1 MAKSDNVE
9 QTLNALFDAERKV
22 RQLHDDIVAGNPN
35 AVMDHVEKAMKKASD
50 EPNEDEATLRLERLA
65 GLLGEFEGP
74 RAVDLLIDILA
85 SELPGAREAAG
96 SQLEGLAF
104 DRFKEVAKGIERAL
118 KRLPVASPAL
128 PELPYLLAEV
138 AEAEPGVVKLLQA
151 FMTHADADAVAA
163 AIEVAV
169 IVGDPSLVSSLEKLQ
184 RDNRT
189 VEMSNEQGEEGEV
202 TIGELAL
209 DAIDLLEGVSE
220 EDGEGAEPP
229 PKNEQFN

>member
-22 RQLHDDIVAGNPN
+22 RQLHDEIVAGNAN

-50 EPNEDEATLRLERLA
+50 EPDEDEATLRLERLA
-65 GLLGEFEGP
+65 GLLGEFDGP
-74 RAVDLLIDILA
+74 RAVDLLVDILA

-96 SQLEGLAF
+96 GQLEGLAF

-118 KRLPVASPAL
+118 KRLPVGSPAL

-138 AEAEPGVVKLLQA
+138 AEAEPGVVKLLQQ
-151 FMTHADADAVAA
+151 FMAHADADAVAA

-169 IVGDPSLVSSLEKLQ
+169 IVGDPSLVASLEKLQ

-229 PKNEQFN
+229 RKNEQFN